1 LKNRFLR
8 TIIPTIYSQ
17 IKQEVVMNVLKEQ
30 RIKLHEKRLLQKA
43 HEVSKILILR
53 LSLTIDIQEAKK
65 KAV

>member
-1 LKNRFLR
+1 
-8 TIIPTIYSQ
+8 
-17 IKQEVVMNVLKEQ
+17 MNVLKEQ